1 MSKFRLTNNVPDVYV
16 NQSRDF
22 QLLLR
27 LYDSI
32 FSGTKLDID
41 SMQGL
46 INTSKTR
53 NSILP
58 LFSTKVG
65 FFTNLEINDDKLRIL
80 LGGFPSLIR
89 NKGSLLAIKEA
100 LNLYLKTEH
109 IKCNIIISYSNVET
123 TMGNE
128 KVLDHTLSIGSDKTL
143 KNPQILQEIFKYIL
157 PIGFRYRFYSFKSLE
172 TEITELENNEDIII
186 LSKIVNNP
194 YAQIRGDKVDYS
206 QENLV
211 DGIHVPS
218 IGTNPDYTDPTDPDN
233 TKVIA
238 AQNELLG
245 AVGIM
250 EVASRED
257 AGPKPY
263 LSINGNV
270 EFTLHTTDNGK
281 YWNGIVEYS
290 IDKTHWQSWDGSSI
304 SSGLNKSIYL
314 RGRNNSTF
322 HINYSQES
330 DTSWVFSGQNLLISI
345 EGNIEN
351 LLDWQTVQEGNH
363 PTMSSHCF
371 KHLFAGATQLVNPP
385 ELPAT
390 QLSGYCYDGMFSG
403 CTSLIKAPEL
413 PATQLENYCYYQ
425 MFSGCKSLITAPE
438 LPATQLKEYCYFGMF
453 ARCSALTVAPELP
466 ATQLALDCY
475 SSMFYYCESLVS
487 SPELP
492 ATQLEAYCYYEMFA
506 YCSALSE
513 PSELPATQLAV
524 GCYHEMYRA
533 CTSLVKLP
541 RLPAT
546 SLYRDCYRA
555 MFYLCSAIKIS
566 ETQTG
571 EYVNEYRIP
580 SSGTA
585 TTTESNWTTYMFSS
599 TGGTFT
605 GDPQLDTT
613 YYTSNDVI

>member
-58 LFSTKVG
+58 LLSTKVG

-128 KVLDHTLSIGSDKTL
+128 RVLDHTLSIGSDKTL

-157 PIGFRYRFYSFKSLE
+157 PIGFRYRFYSFRSLE
-172 TEITELENNEDIII
+172 TEVTELENNEDIII

-218 IGTNPDYTDPTDPDN
+218 IGTNPDYTDPADPDN
-233 TKVIA
+233 IKVIA
-238 AQNELLG
+238 AQDELLG

-257 AGPKPY
+257 SKFPLDYCLRFSSDNGFLSFKFGSLSTQPGWDGILEYSYDRLNWIPLQFNQYILNNAGSDIF
-263 LSINGNV
+263 LRGSNNTVLCSNIIFNQSTGNV
-270 EFTLHTTDNGK
+270 EVD
-281 YWNGIVEYS
+281 
-290 IDKTHWQSWDGSSI
+290 
-304 SSGLNKSIYL
+304 
-314 RGRNNSTF
+314 
-322 HINYSQES
+322 
-330 DTSWVFSGQNLLISI
+330 
-345 EGNIEN
+345 GNIES
-351 LLDWQTVQEGNH
+351 LLDWRTVANNQHPIMGNN
-363 PTMSSHCF
+363 CF
-371 KHLFAGATQLVNPP
+371 QSLFAECSKLVKAPR
-385 ELPAT
+385 LPAT
-390 QLSGYCYDGMFSG
+390 TLAERCYHDMFSD
-403 CTSLIKAPEL
+403 CYNLKEAPEL
-413 PATQLENYCYYQ
+413 PATTLAISCYEHMFWRCTGLEVVPALPATTFAESCYGA
-425 MFSGCKSLITAPE
+425 MFSGCTN
-438 LPATQLKEYCYFGMF
+438 
-453 ARCSALTVAPELP
+453 
-466 ATQLALDCY
+466 
-475 SSMFYYCESLVS
+475 LV
-487 SPELP
+487 
-492 ATQLEAYCYYEMFA
+492 T
-506 YCSALSE
+506 
-513 PSELPATQLAV
+513 
-524 GCYHEMYRA
+524 
-533 CTSLVKLP
+533 LP
-541 RLPAT
+541 RL
-546 SLYRDCYRA
+546 RA
-555 MFYLCSAIKIS
+555 SSIPIWAYTCMFQQCSKIRLSQTQS
-566 ETQTG
+566 E
-571 EYVNEYRIP
+571 EYPNAYRIP
-580 SSGTA
+580 AVGTSTSSGQ
-585 TTTESNWTTYMFSS
+585 SVDSMFID
-599 TGGTFT
+599 TGGSFT
-605 GDPQLDTT
+605 GSPSLNRT
-613 YYTSNDVI
+613 YYTSNEII

>member
-58 LFSTKVG
+58 LLSTKVG

-128 KVLDHTLSIGSDKTL
+128 RVLDHTLSIGSDKTL

-172 TEITELENNEDIII
+172 TEIIELENNEDIII

-194 YAQIRGDKVDYS
+194 YAQIRGDMVDYS

-218 IGTNPDYTDPTDPDN
+218 IGANPDYTDPTDPDN
-233 TKVIA
+233 IKVIA
-238 AQNELLG
+238 AQDELLG

-257 AGPKPY
+257 AKFPLDYCLTIRGTNN
-263 LSINGNV
+263 S
-270 EFTLHTTDNGK
+270 FTLSTWYGQSYKFWDGV
-281 YWNGIVEYS
+281 IEYS
-290 IDKTHWQSWDGSSI
+290 HDRYTWNEWDGTPVWCNEDGI
-304 SSGLNKSIYL
+304 LYL
-314 RGRNNSTF
+314 RGTGNTKISGYT
-322 HINYSQES
+322 SQHQS
-330 DTSWVFSGQNLLISI
+330 SWSFSNDAYIYI
-345 EGNIEN
+345 DGNIETI
-351 LLDWQTVQEGNH
+351 LDWQTVANHNH
-363 PTMSSHCF
+363 PAMGYQCFRALFYNSFYLVKPPSFSS
-371 KHLFAGATQLVNPP
+371 A
-385 ELPAT
+385 
-390 QLSGYCYDGMFSG
+390 
-403 CTSLIKAPEL
+403 SLADE
-413 PATQLENYCYYQ
+413 CYYA
-425 MFSGCKSLITAPE
+425 MYMYCRNLEYLPE
-438 LPATQLKEYCYFGMF
+438 IPNLTF
-453 ARCSALTVAPELP
+453 ADHC
-466 ATQLALDCY
+466 C
-475 SSMFYYCESLVS
+475 SSMFQGCSKIRLETNQSQECPNTYSL
-487 SPELP
+487 
-492 ATQLEAYCYYEMFA
+492 
-506 YCSALSE
+506 
-513 PSELPATQLAV
+513 
-524 GCYHEMYRA
+524 
-533 CTSLVKLP
+533 
-541 RLPAT
+541 
-546 SLYRDCYRA
+546 
-555 MFYLCSAIKIS
+555 
-566 ETQTG
+566 
-571 EYVNEYRIP
+571 P
-580 SSGTA
+580 SSGVGTDASGRAFTSMFGETVGSVTA
-585 TTTESNWTTYMFSS
+585 PVINTV
-599 TGGTFT
+599 
-605 GDPQLDTT
+605 
-613 YYTSNDVI
+613 YYTSNTIIPSV

>member
-58 LFSTKVG
+58 LLSTKVG

-128 KVLDHTLSIGSDKTL
+128 RVLDHTLSIGSDKTL

-157 PIGFRYRFYSFKSLE
+157 PIGFRYRFYSFRSLE
-172 TEITELENNEDIII
+172 TEVTELENNEDIII

-218 IGTNPDYTDPTDPDN
+218 IGPNPDYTDPTDPDN
-233 TKVIA
+233 IKVIA
-238 AQNELLG
+238 AQDELLG

-250 EVASRED
+250 EVTSRED
-257 AGPKPY
+257 LLPRPY
-263 LSINGNV
+263 IIISGNV
-270 EFTLHTTDNGK
+270 DFTMSTAGMSKFWDGTL
-281 YWNGIVEYS
+281 EYS
-290 IDKTHWQSWDGSSI
+290 INKVNWQSWDGSSI
-304 SSGLNKSIYL
+304 SSGPDKSIYL
-314 RGRNNSTF
+314 RGISNSRITGTSNNS
-322 HINYSQES
+322 N
-330 DTSWVFSGQNLLISI
+330 WVFSGEGLQISI
-345 EGNIEN
+345 DGNLETI
-351 LLDWQTVQEGNH
+351 LDWQTVQQGNH
-363 PTMSSHCF
+363 PSMS
-371 KHLFAGATQLVNPP
+371 N
-385 ELPAT
+385 
-390 QLSGYCYDGMFSG
+390 YCYARLFKG
-403 CTSLIKAPEL
+403 CASLIKAPEL
-413 PATQLENYCYYQ
+413 LAIQVSRSGYYE
-425 MFSGCKSLITAPE
+425 MFHSCISLTTPPS
-438 LPATQLKEYCYFGMF
+438 LPATQLSTSCYGGMF
-453 ARCSALTVAPELP
+453 TN
-466 ATQLALDCY
+466 
-475 SSMFYYCESLVS
+475 
-487 SPELP
+487 
-492 ATQLEAYCYYEMFA
+492 
-506 YCSALSE
+506 
-513 PSELPATQLAV
+513 
-524 GCYHEMYRA
+524 
-533 CTSLVKLP
+533 CTSLIKIP
-541 RLPAT
+541 CLPAEN
-546 SLYRDCYRA
+546 LADQCYQY
-555 MFYLCSAIKIS
+555 MFSNCSNIKFSSI
-566 ETQTG
+566 QTE

-580 SSGTA
+580 STGSGT
-585 TTTESNWTTYMFSS
+585 TGLSSTENMIWQ

-605 GDPQLDTT
+605 DNPSVNTT
-613 YYTSNDVI
+613 YYTSNTIV